1 MLRLSSYGSSSS
13 STAASPDEARP
24 RGVDPLSDSSDPSLN
39 RHEVLQARA
48 RELHKLVT
56 HLATWFTHVAQ
67 VHHHHA
73 LALDKLEPL
82 PVPFSSKSGNLFIPL
97 TRDQDDEAE
106 PTLGGTGRE
115 GWQDIFAQANSTQS
129 RIAAQHA
136 HLAKQ
141 ITADVVNPLNKLAFQ
156 LKTHAQLVEKELKPL
171 VDAVARER
179 QLVQPLYSRLANAIA
194 LVQQPA
200 AAAPTSSS
208 SLWGSNKASKKPLS
222 PHDDPVLVRAQIHAR
237 LRVQL
242 DREHDLV
249 VALKKCTHK
258 CLDRELSAF
267 DQVKQCWSAWESLH
281 SASLLESHQLGMFLA
296 ATVDAVP
303 NDKEWHHFAVESA
316 MTVPDDEPDR
326 TIDDLEWV
334 GKGHELTHL
343 VKEGLLER
351 QTSIL
356 KSWKPG
362 GCPLLL
368 YFGGRRGNLYL

>member
-1 MLRLSSYGSSSS
+1 MLRLSSYGSSS
-13 STAASPDEARP
+13 TGTPTGTDNTSPSLSLEPPTTVLR
-24 RGVDPLSDSSDPSLN
+24 RGDPLDES

-48 RELHKLVT
+48 RELHRVVT
-56 HLATWFTHVAQ
+56 QLAAWFAHVAQ
-67 VHHHHA
+67 LHHHHA
-73 LALDKLEPL
+73 LALDKLDPL
-82 PVPFSSKSGNLFIPL
+82 PVPFSKHSTWIPL
-97 TRDQDDEAE
+97 TTTDEQTQE
-106 PTLGGTGRE
+106 TPTLGGTGRE

-136 HLAKQ
+136 LLAKH

-156 LKTHAQLVEKELKPL
+156 LKTHAQVLEKELKPF
-171 VDAVARER
+171 VDALARER
-179 QLVQPLYSRLANAIA
+179 HLVQPLYSRLANAIA

-200 AAAPTSSS
+200 PAASSG
-208 SLWGSNKASKKPLS
+208 LWGSSNKGPKKPLS
-222 PHDDPVLVRAQIHAR
+222 PHDDPVLVRAQLEAR

-249 VALKKCTHK
+249 AALKKCTHK

-303 NDKEWHHFAVESA
+303 NDKEWLHFAVDQH
-316 MTVPDDEPDR
+316 MIIPDDEPDR

-362 GCPLLL
+362 ACA
-368 YFGGRRGNLYL
+368 GGPPF

>member
-13 STAASPDEARP
+13 SSSAASPDARP
-24 RGVDPLSDSSDPSLN
+24 RAVDPLGDSDPS
-39 RHEVLQARA
+39 RHEVLQTRA

-56 HLATWFTHVAQ
+56 HLASWFAHVAQ
-67 VHHHHA
+67 LHHHHA

-82 PVPFSSKSGNLFIPL
+82 PVPFSSKSSSLFIPL
-97 TRDQDDEAE
+97 TRDQQAEAQE
-106 PTLGGTGRE
+106 TTLGGTGRE

-156 LKTHAQLVEKELKPL
+156 LKTHAQVVEKELKPL

-200 AAAPTSSS
+200 APVSS

-362 GCPLLL
+362 GCPL
-368 YFGGRRGNLYL
+368 YFTFEEG